1 VRPNEDAALGFTLRV
16 AVKILVVEESK
27 RSDNNFQLY
36 HVRSVGII
44 SGNHHAPLSSR
55 CNLMGYEETEVVAS
69 VGASITLKR
78 LRQGTEQLLLVLL
91 RDTGS

>member
-1 VRPNEDAALGFTLRV
+1 MPVGLVVDTAASNGRPVDFVRPNEDAALGFTLRV

-27 RSDNNFQLY
+27 RSDNSFQLY

-44 SGNHHAPLSSR
+44 SGNHHTPLRRR

-69 VGASITLKR
+69 VGPSITL
-78 LRQGTEQLLLVLL
+78 
-91 RDTGS
+91 